1 MSRTP
6 FVPGPRRQA
15 LSPELAD
22 AATTST
28 HPAEVAVTLE
38 SVGINDRVAR
48 ERFGARDVFALAG
61 YAGAATAGR
70 PRSEPVADPPPAPA
84 LPHGPGSSPWFHLR
98 GLLYAIPALVALSLL
113 PAGDHVESGL
123 LIGGLALSWA
133 LGYGVSYVAWSYLG
147 ALDVP
152 AARRFLRRA
161 IAAGAALAAVV
172 AVVAVFGSLVWTMT
186 MQVTLGTVALLVGQT
201 VYLLSAATLL
211 MTGNE
216 ARLLIALV
224 PAAVGALLNA
234 VDGEIAAPIAGPS
247 EPGRGWELGWLAATV
262 LLALVFAVLATRGAA
277 RPRQPLPRTT
287 LVNAVLQVAYGLMV
301 AVLVLYPA
309 LFELAV
315 SNYDSLPLSV
325 TLAALPLV
333 LGMGVAETLLHDHR
347 AAAAR
352 LLAGS
357 RTTAEFAGRMR
368 RAMLRAHLQFT
379 AALAAITVA
388 LGGLSA
394 ALFDLDDIRYVVLG
408 VDYLILGTAVFS
420 GMVLNLLGRIETV
433 LRTTGAA
440 VAALLA
446 FQLVADHDVDDVT
459 AIIWQG
465 AVATVLLVVHA
476 VLVRR
481 HAGTPV
487 HHR

>member
-6 FVPGPRRQA
+6 FVPGPRRPA

-48 ERFGARDVFALAG
+48 ERFAARDVFALAG
-61 YAGAATAGR
+61 YAGVAAAGR
-70 PRSEPVADPPPAPA
+70 PRTEPEADPPPAA
-84 LPHGPGSSPWFHLR
+84 GVAHGPGASRWFHVR
-98 GLLYAIPALVALSLL
+98 GLLYAVPALVALSLL

-133 LGYGVSYVAWSYLG
+133 LGYGVTYVAWSYLG

-152 AARRFLRRA
+152 AAHRSLRRA
-161 IAAGAALAAVV
+161 IAAGTAAATVV

-211 MTGNE
+211 MTGSE
-216 ARLLIALV
+216 ARLLVALT
-224 PAAVGALLNA
+224 PAGIGALINA
-234 VDGEIAAPIAGPS
+234 VDGEIAAPLAGPS

-262 LLALVFAVLATRGAA
+262 LLALVFAVQATRRAA
-277 RPRQPLPRTT
+277 PPRQPLPRTT
-287 LVNAVLQVAYGLMV
+287 YLDAVLQVAYGLMV

-309 LFELAV
+309 LFELTV
-315 SNYDSLPLSV
+315 RNYDSLPLSV

-333 LGMGVAETLLHDHR
+333 LGMGVAETLLRDHR

-379 AALAAITVA
+379 AALALITVA
-388 LGGLSA
+388 LGGLGA
-394 ALFDLDDIRYVVLG
+394 ALFDLEDIRYVVLG

-420 GMVLNLLGRIETV
+420 GMVLNLLGRLETV
-433 LRTTGAA
+433 LKTAGGA
-440 VAALLA
+440 VAALLV
-446 FQLVADHDVDDVT
+446 FQVVADHRVDDLT
-459 AIIWQG
+459 AILWQG
-465 AVATVLLVVHA
+465 AVSTVLLVLHA
-476 VLVRR
+476 FLVRR